1 MTTKKQHQRGAADG
15 LRQVALAVLILA
27 AAALLL
33 VPVLMETA
41 PGR

>member
-1 MTTKKQHQRGAADG
+1 MTAKKYPRGAADG
-15 LRQVALAVLILA
+15 LKQAATAVLILA